1 MVRSKNTV
9 YISVML
15 SQQEKDRLDAA
26 AAKAEITRNRL
37 IRDWILSLEEE

>member
-15 SQQEKDRLDAA
+15 SQQEKDLLDAT
-26 AAKAEITRNRL
+26 AKKLETTRNRL
-37 IRDWILSLEEE
+37 IRDWIATLEAE